1 MNVDLLDL
9 LSIEHSLSKNMSLKK
24 FEGFILPAIVNP
36 KHMLFH
42 EQTYYPTHRPDHQS
56 VLSSHLANTMFG
68 CLAKTLLLIDLFAVI
83 KRAHSAATS

>member
-36 KHMLFH
+36 KHRLFH
-42 EQTYYPTHRPDHQS
+42 EQTFYPTHRPDHQS
-56 VLSSHLANTMFG
+56 VLSSHLANVWLPGKNFVVDR
-68 CLAKTLLLIDLFAVI
+68 LI
-83 KRAHSAATS
+83 RSY